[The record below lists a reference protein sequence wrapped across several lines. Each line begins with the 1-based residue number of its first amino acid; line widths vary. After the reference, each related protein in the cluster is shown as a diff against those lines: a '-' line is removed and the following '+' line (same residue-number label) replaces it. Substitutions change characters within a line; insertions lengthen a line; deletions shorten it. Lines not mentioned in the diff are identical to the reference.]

1 MTESLLIPPKTV
13 RVLVVDNDRDLARA
27 MTESLERI
35 GFECTTATSGTEG
48 SQLIQQNSY
57 EIIVTDLV
65 MNDIDGMQI
74 LKLAKSTLE
83 DCEVIMVT
91 GHATVPL
98 AVDAMREGAFNFL
111 EKPVTPKR
119 LQAVAVKAAEAV
131 KLRRQNEELQ
141 SRLDEKFGFENLIFA
156 SDSMKGV
163 VDRLR
168 RIAPSDAGVLITGET
183 GTGKEVIAQA
193 IHQNSPRKKKPFV
206 AINAAVTEHLV
217 ESELFGHV
225 KGAFTDAISD
235 RPGKFEYAD
244 GGTLFLDE
252 VGDMPMST
260 QIKLLRVLEE
270 REITRVGDNK
280 PIKVNVRVLAATN
293 KDLQKEVAAGRFRED
308 LYYRLNVVTV
318 HLDPLSK
325 RRSDIMPLADHF
337 RKIASK
343 KNNKQVK
350 GFSPEL
356 RKWMVDYSWRGNV
369 RQLRNVVESLVV
381 MDLDGIL
388 GIDDLSPEQV
398 EEGTA
403 ASAASGATKATS
415 VAPVPTPAEPTAA
428 TIPSS
433 ESPTKP
439 SATELPEESLL
450 GKTMAEIERW
460 AIEKTLSDKDNNRE
474 ETAAALGI
482 SERNLYRKLKE
493 YQLVDEFE
501 ADWSQGNSPKWSD
514 YLPRIVGASAKS
526 AAKEDETVKLARLLF
541 PIEVKHRQ
549 SRREQIDLG
558 RDYPGVS
565 DKTRKALEEILHPPT
580 ASEAP
585 PETSRRNPR

>member
-337 RKIASK
+337 RKLAAK

-350 GFSPEL
+350 GFTPEL
-356 RKWMVDYSWRGNV
+356 RKWMVDYNWRGNV
-369 RQLRNVVESLVV
+369 RQLRNVVEGLVV
-381 MDLDGIL
+381 MDLDGML
-388 GIDDLSPEQV
+388 GMDDL
-398 EEGTA
+398 
-403 ASAASGATKATS
+403 
-415 VAPVPTPAEPTAA
+415 
-428 TIPSS
+428 
-433 ESPTKP
+433 
-439 SATELPEESLL
+439 LPELIEES
-450 GKTMAEIERW
+450 G
-460 AIEKTLSDKDNNRE
+460 S
-474 ETAAALGI
+474 GSI
-482 SERNLYRKLKE
+482 SAGG
-493 YQLVDEFE
+493 
-501 ADWSQGNSPKWSD
+501 AD
-514 YLPRIVGASAKS
+514 
-526 AAKEDETVKLARLLF
+526 
-541 PIEVKHRQ
+541 
-549 SRREQIDLG
+549 G
-558 RDYPGVS
+558 RD
-565 DKTRKALEEILHPPT
+565 
-580 ASEAP
+580 
-585 PETSRRNPR
+585 

>member
-1 MTESLLIPPKTV
+1 MSDSPLIPPKAV
-13 RVLVVDNDRDLARA
+13 RVLVVDNDRDLAHA

-65 MNDIDGMQI
+65 MNDIDGMEI
-74 LKLAKSTLE
+74 LKLAKATLE
-83 DCEVIMVT
+83 DCEIIMVT

-141 SRLDEKFGFENLIFA
+141 SRLDEKFGFENLIYA
-156 SDSMKGV
+156 SDSMQGV
-163 VDRLR
+163 VDRLK

-270 REITRVGDNK
+270 REVTRVGDNK

-308 LYYRLNVVTV
+308 LYYRLKVVSV
-318 HLDPLSK
+318 HLDPLS
-325 RRSDIMPLADHF
+325 RRRDDIMPLADHF
-337 RKIASK
+337 RKLAAK

-350 GFSPEL
+350 GFTVEL
-356 RKWMVDYSWRGNV
+356 RKWMLDYTWKGNV

-381 MDLDGIL
+381 MDLDGVL
-388 GIDDLSPEQV
+388 GLDDLSPELL
-398 EEGTA
+398 EEHPPAEGLPAALAGGSRTA
-403 ASAASGATKATS
+403 APEAASS
-415 VAPVPTPAEPTAA
+415 PASE
-428 TIPSS
+428 SS
-433 ESPTKP
+433 ESAGAASLPAD
-439 SATELPEESLL
+439 SATQTELL
-450 GKTMAEIERW
+450 GKKMADIERW
-460 AIEKTLSDKDNNRE
+460 AIEQTLRLTGGNRE
-474 ETAAALGI
+474 ATAKILDI

-493 YQLVDEFE
+493 YQL
-501 ADWSQGNSPKWSD
+501 
-514 YLPRIVGASAKS
+514 R
-526 AAKEDETVKLARLLF
+526 
-541 PIEVKHRQ
+541 
-549 SRREQIDLG
+549 
-558 RDYPGVS
+558 
-565 DKTRKALEEILHPPT
+565 
-580 ASEAP
+580 
-585 PETSRRNPR
+585 